1 MIKYQQMRFAICNEV
16 FKEWDFPKV
25 CDFVS
30 SIGYDGI
37 EIAPFTFASDVRNL
51 KEEDCK
57 KIREIA
63 EKRKLIIVGLHWLL
77 VSPPGLHI
85 THPDSSIREET
96 LEYMKHLI
104 KFCHLLGGE
113 LLVFGSP
120 KQREIMPGVEKEQ
133 ALSWAKDFFLRA
145 SEEADRNNV
154 FICLEPLSPR
164 ETNFITTARE
174 AIKLIEE
181 VSHPR
186 FKLHL
191 DVKAMSSEGRDIG
204 EIIKEGAPYLKHFHA
219 NDESGKGPGF
229 GETDFRPIIGAL
241 KSIGYQGFVSVEIFD
256 VSPSPEVCAIE
267 SIRYLKEVME
277 DEDKSEGRC
286 S

>member
-1 MIKYQQMRFAICNEV
+1 MRLSICNEI
-16 FKEWDFPKV
+16 FKEWDFRKI

-37 EIAPFTFASDVRNL
+37 EIAPFTFASDVRDL

-57 KIREIA
+57 RIREIA
-63 EKRKLIIVGLHWLL
+63 EKRNLQIVGLHWLL

-104 KFCHLLGGE
+104 KFCQLLGGE
-113 LLVFGSP
+113 VLVFGSP
-120 KQREIMPGVEKEQ
+120 KQREIMSGVTREE
-133 ALSWAKDFFLRA
+133 AWLWARDFFLRA
-145 SEEADRNNV
+145 SEEADRHDV

-174 AIKLIEE
+174 AIKLIGE

-186 FKLHL
+186 FRLHL
-191 DVKAMSSEGRDIG
+191 DVKAMSSEGRDIR

-229 GETDFRPIIGAL
+229 GETDFRPIISAL
-241 KSIGYQGFVSVEIFD
+241 KSINYLGFVSVEIFD
-256 VSPSPEVCAIE
+256 VSPSPEICAIE
-267 SIRYLKEVME
+267 SLRYLKEVME
-277 DEDKSEGRC
+277 NEDKSEGG
-286 S
+286 SS

>member
-1 MIKYQQMRFAICNEV
+1 MRLSICNEI
-16 FKEWDFPKV
+16 FKEWDFRKI

-37 EIAPFTFASDVRNL
+37 EIAPFTFASDVRDL

-63 EKRKLIIVGLHWLL
+63 EKRNLQIVGLHWLL

-104 KFCHLLGGE
+104 KFCQLLGGE
-113 LLVFGSP
+113 VLVFGSP
-120 KQREIMPGVEKEQ
+120 KQREIMSGVSREE
-133 ALSWAKDFFLRA
+133 AWLWARDFFLRA
-145 SEEADRNNV
+145 SEEAEKNNL

-174 AIKLIEE
+174 AIKLIGE

-186 FKLHL
+186 FRLHL
-191 DVKAMSSEGRDIG
+191 DVKAMSSEGRDIR

-229 GETDFRPIIGAL
+229 GETDFRPIISAL
-241 KSIGYQGFVSVEIFD
+241 KSINYLGFVSVEIFD
-256 VSPSPEVCAIE
+256 VSPSPEICAIE
-267 SIRYLKEVME
+267 SLRYLKEVME
-277 DEDKSEGRC
+277 NEDKSEGG
-286 S
+286 SS